1 MFDES
6 RTETLIDRVRA
17 GLAGGDVR
25 LETPFGSRPL
35 FYADYTASGR
45 ALAEIEAVMQ
55 CLASDYANPHTE
67 DSATG
72 RASNAWMREA
82 ERIIKSAVNA
92 GPAIA

>member
-45 ALAEIEAVMQ
+45 ALAEIARVVHPNQHLLFFECFKALMP
-55 CLASDYANPHTE
+55 LR
-67 DSATG
+67 G
-72 RASNAWMREA
+72 
-82 ERIIKSAVNA
+82 
-92 GPAIA
+92 